1 MSCSNGTSASQHF
14 LSFLLRWRQPPP
26 RSHTSKAER
35 RPRAR
40 RPPRLMRRP
49 RRTPRLHRTWRPHRT
64 RHLPRRTSPRH
75 GLRRILPRRM
85 CRRSAQRRNRLAPRS
100 GGLPGRPVHPLRRWR
115 DTRRRHE
122 ALRLRRSNGRKPQAA
137 MSAAVERNS
146 PSRLSPA
153 RATMWGAHP
162 RRRAPRRRWA
172 LPRRAPR
179 QRHSPLTADANAA
192 QHQNATQPNQLSRT
206 APSAAPRPATPEP
219 SRAACCATRPLPISP
234 PPTIPARARW
244 RARRFKAGS
253 STRNG
258 DGIVLSRS

>member
-40 RPPRLMRRP
+40 PLLLPQLARPPRLMRRP

-64 RHLPRRTSPRH
+64 RHLPRRTSPHH
-75 GLRRILPRRM
+75 GPRRILPRPT

-137 MSAAVERNS
+137 MSAAAGRDS
-146 PSRLSPA
+146 PSPA
-153 RATMWGAHP
+153 RATMWGVHP
-162 RRRAPRRRWA
+162 RRRAPQQRWA
-172 LPRRAPR
+172 LRRRALR
-179 QRHSPLTADANAA
+179 QRHSPLTSD
-192 QHQNATQPNQLSRT
+192 
-206 APSAAPRPATPEP
+206 
-219 SRAACCATRPLPISP
+219 ATRRSNKMRRCPIS
-234 PPTIPARARW
+234 
-244 RARRFKAGS
+244 
-253 STRNG
+253 
-258 DGIVLSRS
+258 